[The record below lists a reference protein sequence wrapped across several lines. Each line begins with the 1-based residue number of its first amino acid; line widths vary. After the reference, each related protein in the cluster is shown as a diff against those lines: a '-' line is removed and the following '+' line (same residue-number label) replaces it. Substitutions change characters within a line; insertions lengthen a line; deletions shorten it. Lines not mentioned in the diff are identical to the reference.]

1 VRAIC
6 PGAHTA
12 AERITLYLASMSE
25 GERAGPQAHQGGELD
40 ERGQRASAAQ
50 EEREK
55 QPSELER
62 YGPLELE
69 RTRKDDARMLIYYS
83 AVERSS

>member
-1 VRAIC
+1 
-6 PGAHTA
+6 
-12 AERITLYLASMSE
+12 MSE
-25 GERAGPQAHQGGELD
+25 GERAGPQPHEGGEPGD
-40 ERGQRASAAQ
+40 GERRASAAQ

-69 RTRKDDARMLIYYS
+69 RTRKDDGRMLIYYS
-83 AVERSS
+83 AVEPSS